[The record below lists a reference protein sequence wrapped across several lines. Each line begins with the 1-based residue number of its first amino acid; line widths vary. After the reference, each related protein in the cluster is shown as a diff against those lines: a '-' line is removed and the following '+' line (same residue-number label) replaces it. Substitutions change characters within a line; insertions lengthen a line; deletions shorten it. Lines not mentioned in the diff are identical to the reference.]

1 MRFIFL
7 LITSLFFYLTSAYSA
22 NIVAECDTLQ
32 SEIIFQS
39 NDFSITINI
48 EPNTSVDQYKF
59 RYKQLGASSWESVVA
74 IGAIDSQPQATNS
87 KIITGLSSCTEYQ
100 FQQRIITTDGCESSW
115 IGSETAFTSVT
126 TLININ
132 SCDSVQ
138 ITENGSYFYQSGFFT
153 DTLTSSN
160 GCDSILLANITLN
173 NSYQSD
179 TIFQFSCDVFEWNE
193 VFYDESGIY
202 NQVFTS
208 QNGCDSI
215 ETLNL
220 TVNYSDIYTDT
231 QVHCDSFQWENGVIY
246 TESDNFALNFLQNS
260 QGCDSIIELDLTIY
274 NSSSSILNQ
283 TVCNDDS
290 FAWNDSVYTQSGE
303 YAYNYTDINGC
314 DSSITLNLAILEFP
328 ELELS
333 ANNYSIT
340 IEIEPD
346 TFVDQYKFRYRQLGS
361 FSWITV
367 GAIGTLNGSGQLD
380 SIKTFNNGISECT
393 SYEVQSRVYSNDG
406 CDSGW
411 NPELQIISTSSIF
424 VESQTICDSIQF
436 SSDYPFYTSSGI
448 YEEMFTSSSGCDSI
462 VVYNLTVF
470 QTSYGDTLDIT
481 ACDSYNWQG
490 QEYTSSGF
498 YEDTLLNV
506 NLCDSIVFLQLEIF
520 NSSNFI
526 DVQEHCD
533 TFEWQ
538 DGNIYNQSNNSAQF
552 IVPNSFGCDS
562 TITLDLSIKN
572 SSSSLESV
580 LICEQSYFWN
590 DSLYTENGVYQFYT
604 TNSVGCDSIASLNL
618 LLSSDSFVT
627 ESIEACDSFSW
638 NGNEYTTSGV
648 YDYTSLNAAGCD
660 SLSFL
665 DLTLG
670 YSQEINQTVTSCDF
684 YTVTYPL
691 VDGQLIE
698 FNVTESTLISYTI
711 LNSQMCDSTINLEVI
726 ISDSVFQSVT
736 QIDQQCGSYEWNNNL
751 YTESGTYYFDTSTAN
766 GCDSIA
772 VLELTIIANNNTE
785 DVQTH
790 CQSYTWINNVSY
802 TESTNSPFLTYEAST
817 GCDSIVTLNL
827 TILEPSSSNVDIE
840 VCDSYTWNGNTY
852 SNSGQYSFETSG
864 SQGCD
869 SIAFLN
875 LSVSQL
881 SDLIIN
887 GSSQTEVGST
897 SNYSVSNSSGSSYQ
911 WQLNSLGSIS
921 SGQGSNSISILWD
934 QDGAASV
941 CVVET
946 DQNGCEGQQF
956 CFDVT
961 IFESVNIDERHDFL
975 NAEVYPNPFKNE
987 LYIDFSTQAN
997 RNISLIDLQ
1006 GRVVYSSQTSSEKV
1020 VIKREMLKSGSYVL
1034 KITCEKGSVNK
1045 SIILN

>member
-1 MRFIFL
+1 
-7 LITSLFFYLTSAYSA
+7 
-22 NIVAECDTLQ
+22 
-32 SEIIFQS
+32 
-39 NDFSITINI
+39 
-48 EPNTSVDQYKF
+48 
-59 RYKQLGASSWESVVA
+59 
-74 IGAIDSQPQATNS
+74 
-87 KIITGLSSCTEYQ
+87 
-100 FQQRIITTDGCESSW
+100 
-115 IGSETAFTSVT
+115 
-126 TLININ
+126 
-132 SCDSVQ
+132 
-138 ITENGSYFYQSGFFT
+138 
-153 DTLTSSN
+153 
-160 GCDSILLANITLN
+160 
-173 NSYQSD
+173 
-179 TIFQFSCDVFEWNE
+179 
-193 VFYDESGIY
+193 
-202 NQVFTS
+202 
-208 QNGCDSI
+208 
-215 ETLNL
+215 
-220 TVNYSDIYTDT
+220 
-231 QVHCDSFQWENGVIY
+231 
-246 TESDNFALNFLQNS
+246 
-260 QGCDSIIELDLTIY
+260 
-274 NSSSSILNQ
+274 
-283 TVCNDDS
+283 
-290 FAWNDSVYTQSGE
+290 
-303 YAYNYTDINGC
+303 
-314 DSSITLNLAILEFP
+314 
-328 ELELS
+328 
-333 ANNYSIT
+333 
-340 IEIEPD
+340 
-346 TFVDQYKFRYRQLGS
+346 
-361 FSWITV
+361 
-367 GAIGTLNGSGQLD
+367 
-380 SIKTFNNGISECT
+380 
-393 SYEVQSRVYSNDG
+393 
-406 CDSGW
+406 
-411 NPELQIISTSSIF
+411 
-424 VESQTICDSIQF
+424 
-436 SSDYPFYTSSGI
+436 
-448 YEEMFTSSSGCDSI
+448 
-462 VVYNLTVF
+462 
-470 QTSYGDTLDIT
+470 
-481 ACDSYNWQG
+481 
-490 QEYTSSGF
+490 
-498 YEDTLLNV
+498 
-506 NLCDSIVFLQLEIF
+506 
-520 NSSNFI
+520 
-526 DVQEHCD
+526 
-533 TFEWQ
+533 
-538 DGNIYNQSNNSAQF
+538 
-552 IVPNSFGCDS
+552 
-562 TITLDLSIKN
+562 
-572 SSSSLESV
+572 
-580 LICEQSYFWN
+580 
-590 DSLYTENGVYQFYT
+590 
-604 TNSVGCDSIASLNL
+604 
-618 LLSSDSFVT
+618 
-627 ESIEACDSFSW
+627 
-638 NGNEYTTSGV
+638 
-648 YDYTSLNAAGCD
+648 
-660 SLSFL
+660 
-665 DLTLG
+665 
-670 YSQEINQTVTSCDF
+670 
-684 YTVTYPL
+684 
-691 VDGQLIE
+691 
-698 FNVTESTLISYTI
+698 
-711 LNSQMCDSTINLEVI
+711 MCDSTINLEVI

>member
-1 MRFIFL
+1 M
-7 LITSLFFYLTSAYSA
+7 
-22 NIVAECDTLQ
+22 
-32 SEIIFQS
+32 
-39 NDFSITINI
+39 
-48 EPNTSVDQYKF
+48 
-59 RYKQLGASSWESVVA
+59 
-74 IGAIDSQPQATNS
+74 
-87 KIITGLSSCTEYQ
+87 
-100 FQQRIITTDGCESSW
+100 
-115 IGSETAFTSVT
+115 
-126 TLININ
+126 
-132 SCDSVQ
+132 
-138 ITENGSYFYQSGFFT
+138 
-153 DTLTSSN
+153 
-160 GCDSILLANITLN
+160 
-173 NSYQSD
+173 
-179 TIFQFSCDVFEWNE
+179 
-193 VFYDESGIY
+193 
-202 NQVFTS
+202 
-208 QNGCDSI
+208 
-215 ETLNL
+215 
-220 TVNYSDIYTDT
+220 
-231 QVHCDSFQWENGVIY
+231 
-246 TESDNFALNFLQNS
+246 
-260 QGCDSIIELDLTIY
+260 
-274 NSSSSILNQ
+274 
-283 TVCNDDS
+283 
-290 FAWNDSVYTQSGE
+290 
-303 YAYNYTDINGC
+303 
-314 DSSITLNLAILEFP
+314 
-328 ELELS
+328 
-333 ANNYSIT
+333 
-340 IEIEPD
+340 
-346 TFVDQYKFRYRQLGS
+346 
-361 FSWITV
+361 
-367 GAIGTLNGSGQLD
+367 
-380 SIKTFNNGISECT
+380 
-393 SYEVQSRVYSNDG
+393 
-406 CDSGW
+406 
-411 NPELQIISTSSIF
+411 
-424 VESQTICDSIQF
+424 
-436 SSDYPFYTSSGI
+436 
-448 YEEMFTSSSGCDSI
+448 
-462 VVYNLTVF
+462 
-470 QTSYGDTLDIT
+470 
-481 ACDSYNWQG
+481 
-490 QEYTSSGF
+490 
-498 YEDTLLNV
+498 
-506 NLCDSIVFLQLEIF
+506 
-520 NSSNFI
+520 
-526 DVQEHCD
+526 
-533 TFEWQ
+533 
-538 DGNIYNQSNNSAQF
+538 
-552 IVPNSFGCDS
+552 
-562 TITLDLSIKN
+562 
-572 SSSSLESV
+572 
-580 LICEQSYFWN
+580 
-590 DSLYTENGVYQFYT
+590 
-604 TNSVGCDSIASLNL
+604 
-618 LLSSDSFVT
+618 SSDSFVT

-772 VLELTIIANNNTE
+772 VLELAIIANNNTE

-975 NAEVYPNPFKNE
+975 NVEVYPNPFKNE

-1034 KITCEKGSVNK
+1034 KIICEKGSVNK
-1045 SIILN
+1045 SVILN